1 MFQAILDMIYPVR
14 CPICEKIV
22 TPKGER
28 ICTSCKEKLNYIREP
43 RCFRCSKPI
52 EQEEQEYCS
61 DCQRGPHHFDQG
73 YAVWVYDEAM
83 KHSVAGYKYRGKK
96 EYAKFYTE
104 EILRGYGNWVS
115 KLAPDALVPVPIH
128 RSKYSER
135 GYNQADILARGI
147 GKELEIPVLSDLL
160 IRNRKTLPQKML
172 SDKERFRNLKAAF
185 AMNKKRVSSIPKQLS
200 RVLLV
205 DDIYTTGSTIEAC
218 AQVLKSHGIK
228 EVYFIVLCIGKG
240 F

>member
-1 MFQAILDMIYPVR
+1 MLHAILDIIYPAR
-14 CPICEKIV
+14 CPICEEIV
-22 TPKGER
+22 LPKGMR
-28 ICTSCKEKLNYIREP
+28 VCSACKEKLKYIIEP

-52 EQEEQEYCS
+52 EQEEEEYCR

-73 YAVWVYDEAM
+73 YAVWIYDEAM
-83 KHSVAGYKYRGKK
+83 KRSVAGFKYRGKR

-104 EILRGYGNWVS
+104 EVLRIYGTWI
-115 KLAPDALVPVPIH
+115 KRLAPDALVPIPIH
-128 RSKYSER
+128 SSKYAER
-135 GYNQADILARGI
+135 GYNQADILACGI
-147 GKELEIPVLSDLL
+147 GKELGLPVLSNLL
-160 IRNRKTLPQKML
+160 IRCRKTLPQKTL
-172 SDKERFRNLKAAF
+172 SDKERFQNLKTAF
-185 AMNKKRVSSIPKQLS
+185 EMNKKRLNSFQKQIS
-200 RVLLV
+200 KVLLV